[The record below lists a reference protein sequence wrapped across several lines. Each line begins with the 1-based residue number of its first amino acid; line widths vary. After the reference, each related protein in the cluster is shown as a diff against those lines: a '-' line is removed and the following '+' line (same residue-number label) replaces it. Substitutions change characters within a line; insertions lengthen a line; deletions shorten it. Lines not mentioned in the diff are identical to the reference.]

1 MNTFWWRRRRRWQCV
16 YTNIIS
22 TTSVILNGRLTRR
35 SDIRRLIVS
44 SGQNQRLIM
53 RRRKNGL
60 STCVEDQRFDGTG
73 TNDRED
79 RQGNRKISARRW
91 TNCCLFSRWISLG
104 EDQIS
109 NWNQQ
114 KQNTWIN
121 VPPSLVPIS
130 VNDDEHWWHPDC
142 IVSISRIHARASL
155 LCSALHSYWR
165 IDQTQQEDHAVRCWL
180 IPIGMSMCTS
190 RNLALSMFD
199 WEHLL
204 PFSDY
209 QRSEPVIWSAIN
221 ATCLRHHLIFRDND
235 QRLHPRLPIFPWQP
249 HVYVRF
255 NWLINKSCSKRRKCL
270 ISSLPLSLSLLASRA
285 HNFFFFS
292 GRTAATC
299 QMQ

>member
-1 MNTFWWRRRRRWQCV
+1 MNTFWWQRRRWKCV

-73 TNDRED
+73 TSERED
-79 RQGNRKISARRW
+79 RQRNRKISSRRR

-121 VPPSLVPIS
+121 VPPSFLPIS
-130 VNDDEHWWHPDC
+130 VNDDDDEHWWHPDC
-142 IVSISRIHARASL
+142 IVSISRIRARASL
-155 LCSALHSYWR
+155 LCPSFLLTDRSNTAGRSRRSLL
-165 IDQTQQEDHAVRCWL
+165 IDTHWHVDVHQQESRVVNVRL
-180 IPIGMSMCTS
+180 KTS
-190 RNLALSMFD
+190 ST
-199 WEHLL
+199 
-204 PFSDY
+204 
-209 QRSEPVIWSAIN
+209 I
-221 ATCLRHHLIFRDND
+221 
-235 QRLHPRLPIFPWQP
+235 
-249 HVYVRF
+249 
-255 NWLINKSCSKRRKCL
+255 
-270 ISSLPLSLSLLASRA
+270 
-285 HNFFFFS
+285 
-292 GRTAATC
+292 
-299 QMQ
+299 